1 MSAGLPLLLLVC
13 ALPLVWTAFVHNRL
27 VGLRT
32 GVRNALAGLDGPL
45 KRRHD
50 LVPDLVDLA
59 RLHLPHERGTLDSL
73 VAARQGA
80 ASARASAAARWS
92 DPAAIERLDAAETA
106 LSAALARVLDALVS
120 HEVEARDATL
130 AARLDALAAAEDR
143 IDDARR
149 TYNDAVADY
158 AAGTAGVPD
167 ALVAAVFSFRAVRPL
182 AASRAVGERRAAA
195 VLAA

>member
-1 MSAGLPLLLLVC
+1 MSAGLPLFLLVC

-59 RLHLPHERGTLDSL
+59 RLRLPHERGTLESL

-92 DPAAIERLDAAETA
+92 DPVAIERLDAAEA
-106 LSAALARVLDALVS
+106 GLSAALARLLEALDAHGVD
-120 HEVEARDATL
+120 ACDATL
-130 AARLDALAAAEDR
+130 ASRLDALGAAEDR

-149 TYNDAVADY
+149 VYNDAVADY
-158 AAGTAGVPD
+158 AAGTGGFPD
-167 ALVAAVFSFRAVRPL
+167 ALVATVFSFRAVRPL
-182 AASRAVGERRAAA
+182 AASRAVGECRPAAVAAA
-195 VLAA
+195 